1 MLRIGIV
8 AGEPSGDELGAA
20 LITSIK
26 KKHPDAI
33 VEGIGGEKLIAEGCR
48 SLFDMER
55 LSVMGLFEILGRYF
69 ELLGIQNKIKQYF
82 VENPPDVFIGVDAP
96 DFNLSIEKY
105 LKKHNIK
112 TVHYV
117 SPSVWA
123 WREGRLK
130 TIKKAVDL
138 MLTLFPF
145 EESYYQKH
153 NIPVKFVGHPLAHQ
167 IPMHNDTTT
176 ARDILNVEK
185 SSPTIAILPGS
196 RRSEITKLTEPFLNT
211 CKLLKQQKPEL
222 QFLVALRDNQAKQ
235 LFESLCQD
243 VAPDLGLTVITGQ
256 TQEVMK
262 AADCVLLASGTA
274 TLETMLIK
282 RPMVVAYKANPFT
295 YWLIK
300 PLLKIPYVSLP
311 NLMAGEKLI
320 PEFLQAECTSE
331 KLSQALLR
339 YLNDVNEVELLKS
352 KFTKLHESL
361 ILNNPDD
368 AKNAIIKLLEQK
380 NA

>member
-8 AGEPSGDELGAA
+8 AGEPSGDELGAT
-20 LITSIK
+20 LIAAIK
-26 KKHPDAI
+26 KKYPDVI
-33 VEGIGGEKLIAEGCR
+33 VEGIGGEKLISEGCR

-69 ELLGIQNKIKQYF
+69 ELLGIQKKIKQYF
-82 VENPPDVFIGVDAP
+82 IKHPPDIFIGIDAP
-96 DFNLSIEKY
+96 DFNLSIEKH
-105 LKKHNIK
+105 LKKHGIK

-130 TIKKAVDL
+130 TIKQAVDL
-138 MLTLFPF
+138 ILTLFPF
-145 EESYYQKH
+145 EENYYKKH
-153 NIPVKFVGHPLAHQ
+153 NIPVKFVGHPLAHH
-167 IPMHNDTTT
+167 ISMYNDSEEARKLLKFDVKSPML
-176 ARDILNVEK
+176 AL
-185 SSPTIAILPGS
+185 LPGS
-196 RRSEITKLTEPFLNT
+196 RRSEISRLTEPFI
-211 CKLLKQQKPEL
+211 KAAISLKQTIPDL
-222 QFLVALRDNQAKQ
+222 QISVALRDDKAKQ
-235 LFESLCQD
+235 FFESI
-243 VAPDLGLTVITGQ
+243 AKDLLQNIELTIITGK
-256 TQEVMK
+256 TQNVIQ

-311 NLMAGEKLI
+311 NLIAGKKLV
-320 PEFLQAECTSE
+320 PEFLQNDCTPENLAES
-331 KLSQALLR
+331 LFI
-339 YLNDVNEVELLKS
+339 YFNDYSNKERIKQE
-352 KFTKLHESL
+352 FTKLHESL
-361 ILNNPDD
+361 ILNDPND
-368 AKNAIIKLLEQK
+368 AKDAVINLLEH